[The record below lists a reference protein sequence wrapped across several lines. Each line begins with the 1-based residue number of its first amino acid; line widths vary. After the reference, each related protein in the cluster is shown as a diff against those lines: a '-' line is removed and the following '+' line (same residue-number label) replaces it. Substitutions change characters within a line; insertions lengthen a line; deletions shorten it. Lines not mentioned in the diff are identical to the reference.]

1 MDLATEELRAK
12 LLPASRK
19 LKDFEKERSERRK
32 VRKKTKQEVGPV
44 PENTRLASGSVVVA
58 GDVEMADA
66 AVDVAIFA
74 QPAASSADSKGKEK
88 DASADEVED
97 EFALR
102 QREAE
107 EFSKLINEDI
117 KKDIGA
123 SSTGLYDLVGE

>member
-1 MDLATEELRAK
+1 LDLATEELRAK

-32 VRKKTKQEVGPV
+32 VRKKTKQVVSPV
-44 PENTRLASGSVVVA
+44 PESIPLASGSVVST
-58 GDVEMADA
+58 GDVEMIDAAAVDA
-66 AVDVAIFA
+66 AVVA
-74 QPAASSADSKGKEK
+74 QPAVDSPDPKGKEK
-88 DASADEVED
+88 DSTDGIDD

-107 EFSKLINEDI
+107 EFSNLIHEDV
-117 KKDIGA
+117 KNDIGA

>member
-32 VRKKTKQEVGPV
+32 VRKRTKPVVGPV
-44 PENTRLASGSVVVA
+44 PETTPLATSSGV
-58 GDVEMADA
+58 DVEMADA
-66 AVDVAIFA
+66 AAVDVAVVA
-74 QPAASSADSKGKEK
+74 QPPAGSADSKGKEK
-88 DASADEVED
+88 DASADVVED

-107 EFSKLINEDI
+107 EFSNLVNEDV